1 MSHPSVHARC
11 TPPCLAPRRRL
22 RGFTAIELMVTIS
35 ILAILAAIAA
45 PSFTPLMERW
55 RVRQAA
61 EALQSSIYYA
71 RSEAI
76 KRGGGVMLDFTQ
88 LGEGWKVINTN
99 DGKPLQEDTTPAK
112 IAIALQD
119 NADTAISKLYIDRW
133 GMVSDAPTTAAKHL
147 NFLVKPSG
155 KADTAASALRL
166 CLGQGGRIK
175 HEPNGGD
182 CDEPEETTPEEP

>member
-76 KRGGGVMLDFTQ
+76 KRGGGITLEPNDDWGQ
-88 LGEGWKVINTN
+88 GWKIIYTQAG
-99 DGKPLQEDTTPAK
+99 DETDLQTDATPAK
-112 IAIALQD
+112 ISIELTG
-119 NADTAISKLYIDRW
+119 ADGDTLYVDRW
-133 GMVSDAPTTAAKHL
+133 GMVSDTSGGAAKAL
-147 NFLVKPSG
+147 NFLVKP
-155 KADTAASALRL
+155 ADKTDTSASALRL
-166 CLGQGGRIK
+166 CLGLGGRIAQAK
-175 HEPNGGD
+175 SGGS
-182 CDEPEETTPEEP
+182 CPT